1 MYDTVLHAAASLAY
15 AVLALAAYWRVTH
28 AATSGSGS
36 KTSIGERVAL
46 VAAVVVHGVALYQ
59 HVVEPD
65 GLRFGF
71 AVAVSATLWLGMIF
85 FSIESLLV
93 PIDGLRLL
101 LLPVSSVVSLLP
113 LVLAHGRVVPHTGYA
128 IFIPHLA
135 IAFLAYSLITIAALH
150 ALLMMALDRRLHQGN
165 MLGDATTAGPLT
177 RFVRTVLDQL
187 PSLLTMESL
196 LFRLI
201 GVGFV
206 ALTATVVTGVMFTE
220 AVFGRPLR
228 FDHKTVFTILS
239 WMAFGALLIGRWQ
252 RGWRGRTAL
261 RFTLGGFAMLLL
273 AYAGSRFVLEVILQR

>member
-1 MYDTVLHAAASLAY
+1 MYDTALHAAASLAY
-15 AVLALAAYWRVTH
+15 AVLALVAYWRVTH
-28 AATSGSGS
+28 AAASGTGS

-46 VAAVVVHGVALYQ
+46 IAAVVVHGVALYQ

-101 LLPVSSVVSLLP
+101 LLPASSVASLLP

-150 ALLMMALDRRLHQGN
+150 ALLMMALDRRLHQGTV
-165 MLGDATTAGPLT
+165 LGDATTAGPLA
-177 RFVRTVLDQL
+177 RFIQTVLDQL